1 MIMKKHLFAM
11 VCMAVSLWSC
21 SNDDAPV
28 VGGPE
33 NGKVSAEA
41 QAALFQLYPNA
52 TDVNWSVKGEYV
64 VADFNMAATRA
75 AAGEYAA
82 WFDNAGRW
90 YMTTDS
96 EILFDQLPAE
106 VKTAF
111 GESEYSAW
119 TVDEVER
126 IQRNGLEDVYVIEV
140 KNTVDGVATEI
151 DLYYSKDG
159 VLVKKL
165 VDMDEDYDYSDYIPV
180 APAAGV
186 DAFLK
191 ANFPNARILDIDRED
206 NMTEVEILDGK
217 VVRDRKSVV

>member
-90 YMTTDS
+90 LSLIHIS
-96 EILFDQLPAE
+96 EP
-106 VKTAF
+106 T
-111 GESEYSAW
+111 
-119 TVDEVER
+119 R
-126 IQRNGLEDVYVIEV
+126 
-140 KNTVDGVATEI
+140 
-151 DLYYSKDG
+151 
-159 VLVKKL
+159 
-165 VDMDEDYDYSDYIPV
+165 P
-180 APAAGV
+180 
-186 DAFLK
+186 
-191 ANFPNARILDIDRED
+191 
-206 NMTEVEILDGK
+206 
-217 VVRDRKSVV
+217 

>member
-1 MIMKKHLFAM
+1 MKKRMIMKKHLFAM

-140 KNTVDGVATEI
+140 KNTVGGVATEI

-206 NMTEVEILDGK
+206 NMTEVEILLGPGGL
-217 VVRDRKSVV
+217 

>member
-1 MIMKKHLFAM
+1 MAEPVNIPVLPQGVTWRPVSYTHL
-11 VCMAVSLWSC
+11 
-21 SNDDAPV
+21 
-28 VGGPE
+28 
-33 NGKVSAEA
+33 
-41 QAALFQLYPNA
+41 
-52 TDVNWSVKGEYV
+52 

-96 EILFDQLPAE
+96 EILFDQVPAE
-106 VKTAF
+106 VKTAC

-151 DLYYSKDG
+151 DLY
-159 VLVKKL
+159 
-165 VDMDEDYDYSDYIPV
+165 
-180 APAAGV
+180 
-186 DAFLK
+186 
-191 ANFPNARILDIDRED
+191 
-206 NMTEVEILDGK
+206 
-217 VVRDRKSVV
+217 

>member
-1 MIMKKHLFAM
+1 M

-64 VADFNMAATRA
+64 VADFNMAVTRA

-106 VKTAF
+106 VKPL
-111 GESEYSAW
+111 SARASTPHGPSTRW
-119 TVDEVER
+119 
-126 IQRNGLEDVYVIEV
+126 NGFSAMAW
-140 KNTVDGVATEI
+140 KM
-151 DLYYSKDG
+151 S
-159 VLVKKL
+159 
-165 VDMDEDYDYSDYIPV
+165 M
-180 APAAGV
+180 
-186 DAFLK
+186 
-191 ANFPNARILDIDRED
+191 
-206 NMTEVEILDGK
+206 
-217 VVRDRKSVV
+217 

>member
-1 MIMKKHLFAM
+1 MKKHLFAM

-106 VKTAF
+106 VKTALPRERVLRMDRRR
-111 GESEYSAW
+111 GGTDSAQW
-119 TVDEVER
+119 PGRCLCD
-126 IQRNGLEDVYVIEV
+126 
-140 KNTVDGVATEI
+140 
-151 DLYYSKDG
+151 
-159 VLVKKL
+159 
-165 VDMDEDYDYSDYIPV
+165 
-180 APAAGV
+180 
-186 DAFLK
+186 
-191 ANFPNARILDIDRED
+191 
-206 NMTEVEILDGK
+206 
-217 VVRDRKSVV
+217 

>member
-1 MIMKKHLFAM
+1 MKKHLFAM

-106 VKTAF
+106 VETAF

-140 KNTVDGVATEI
+140 KNTVDGVATEV

-165 VDMDEDYDYSDYIPV
+165 VDMDEDYDYSDYISGRRCGRVPESE
-180 APAAGV
+180 
-186 DAFLK
+186 
-191 ANFPNARILDIDRED
+191 FPQCPHSGHRP
-206 NMTEVEILDGK
+206 
-217 VVRDRKSVV
+217 